1 MCIRDRYREVAAF
14 AQFGSDLDAS
24 TKQTLTRGE
33 RLTQLL
39 KQNQYSPLSAEEQV
53 PLIYA
58 GVNGHLDN
66 IELSRI
72 GEFESSFLAFL
83 KSNHE
88 SILKD
93 IREKGE
99 LTKDLMAS
107 LKSATESFVATF

>member
-1 MCIRDRYREVAAF
+1 M
-14 AQFGSDLDAS
+14 
-24 TKQTLTRGE
+24 
-33 RLTQLL
+33 TQLL
-39 KQNQYSPLSAEEQV
+39 KQNQYSPLATEEQV

-72 GEFESSFLAFL
+72 GEFESSFLSYL
-83 KSNHE
+83 KSNHDE
-88 SILKD
+88 LLTE

-99 LTKDLMAS
+99 LSKELLAS